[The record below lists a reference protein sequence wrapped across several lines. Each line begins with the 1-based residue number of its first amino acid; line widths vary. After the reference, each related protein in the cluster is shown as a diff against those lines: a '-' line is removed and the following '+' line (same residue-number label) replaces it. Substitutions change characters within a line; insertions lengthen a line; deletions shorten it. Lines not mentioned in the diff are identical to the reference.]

1 VFGCPEGAED
11 SLEHYSRCAIIRDF
25 AWRTCK
31 LVYTRDAFFLA
42 GDSHPWQGGTAEAL
56 VRMAIVVYAAYTT
69 FNTGEHVGKFTAEEA
84 KRALDQAAHNAVR
97 GHAASQRILDNS
109 WSVPKRRRS

>member
-1 VFGCPEGAED
+1 VFGCPAGAED
-11 SLEHYSRCAIIRDF
+11 SLEHYAHCVIIRDF

-42 GDSHPWQGGTAEAL
+42 GTSHPWQGSTTEAL

-69 FNTGEHVGKFTAEEA
+69 FNVGEHSGSFTADEA
-84 KRALDQAAHNAVR
+84 RRALEQAARNAVR